1 MTFQVTATGS
11 MRQPKMQCPRS
22 LPPTSLEQVDHIC
35 LLRRRGRQ
43 HRVGKLTAV
52 YFTSASSFAD
62 LYHGWFG
69 SGRGRGRGS
78 LERRIL
84 RCDKANEENA
94 ACLARVTVD

>member
-1 MTFQVTATGS
+1 

-43 HRVGKLTAV
+43 HRVAKLTAV

-69 SGRGRGRGS
+69 SGGGRVRGS
-78 LERRIL
+78 GQTHIALPEWIGG
-84 RCDKANEENA
+84 ENSSA
-94 ACLARVTVD
+94 FSGPGEFACGGTTN